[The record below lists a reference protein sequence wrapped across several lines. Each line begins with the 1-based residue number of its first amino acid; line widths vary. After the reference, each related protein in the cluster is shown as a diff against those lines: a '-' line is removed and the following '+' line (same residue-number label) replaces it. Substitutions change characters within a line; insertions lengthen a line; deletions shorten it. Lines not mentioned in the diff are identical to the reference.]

1 MRPWLQEAI
10 SSTRML
16 ESNYTV
22 DGPLT
27 WKAFHQ
33 LAGRGSDET
42 CKPQPIPQ
50 LRVSSCDQE
59 NLLIS
64 PFALRDWVMFAVLFS
79 FKYVPYFAY
88 C

>member
-50 LRVSSCDQE
+50 LRVSSCDLE

-64 PFALRDWVMFAVLFS
+64 PFALRDWVMFAVLIF

>member
-10 SSTRML
+10 SSTRLL

-33 LAGRGSDET
+33 LAGRGTDET
-42 CKPQPIPQ
+42 CKPQPVPQ
-50 LRVSSCDQE
+50 LRLSTSDKE
-59 NLLIS
+59 HLLIS
-64 PFALRDWVMFAVLFS
+64 PFALRDWVS
-79 FKYVPYFAY
+79 SNR
-88 C
+88 

>member
-1 MRPWLQEAI
+1 MRPLLQEAI
-10 SSTRML
+10 SSTRLL

-42 CKPQPIPQ
+42 CTPQPIPQ
-50 LRVSSCDQE
+50 LRVGSVDKDQ
-59 NLLIS
+59 LLVF
-64 PFALRDWVMFAVLFS
+64 PFAVRDWVSLPPTHPPTLFRS
-79 FKYVPYFAY
+79 
-88 C
+88 